1 MTPVNQTILEES
13 GQFIIYDRE
22 LLSEPSARLFDPG
35 DWGDRGLPH
44 SEGRGTVWFVESV
57 GGHWVLKSFQRGG
70 LIGRWV
76 KRRYVFLG
84 YQRARMVREFHLLG
98 QLHQMGLPV
107 PQPVAAFAKREAGFW
122 YSGSLIT
129 QRLKNVR
136 SLAAC
141 LSKDQLVSDHR
152 WREIG
157 RTIRRFHDC
166 NVFHSDLNASNI
178 LLDDHSVYL
187 IDFDRSQVRSPWFP
201 FNWRRANL
209 KRLRRS
215 LDKWGAT
222 PRFDCAQSW
231 EALCAGYENLPI
243 S

>member
-22 LLSEPSARLFDPG
+22 LLGEPSARLFDPG
-35 DWGDRGLPH
+35 DWGDRALPH

-57 GGHWVLKSFQRGG
+57 GGPWVLKSFQRGG

-84 YQRARMVREFHLLG
+84 YQRARMVREYLLLG

-129 QRLKNVR
+129 QRLENVR
-136 SLAAC
+136 SLASC
-141 LSKDQLVSDHR
+141 LSEDQLVNDHR

-178 LLDDHSVYL
+178 LLDDDSVYL
-187 IDFDRSQVRSPWFP
+187 IDFDRSQVRSGWFP
-201 FNWRRANL
+201 SNWRRGNL
-209 KRLRRS
+209 KRLKRS
-215 LDKWGAT
+215 LAKWTANT
-222 PRFDCAQSW
+222 QFDCAQSW
-231 EALCAGYENLPI
+231 EALCAGYENPPI